1 MTKIITASFEG
12 PSRGYNFLTD
22 DTGEESMATNRQK
35 HTLSDLI
42 FQNIEDEERRED
54 YLQQLGEITKA
65 EASDWIIEFTMGR
78 WR

>member
-12 PSRGYNFLTD
+12 PNRGYNFLTD
-22 DTGEESMATNRQK
+22 GTGEEIMATNRQK
-35 HTLSDLI
+35 RALTNLI
-42 FQNIEDEERRED
+42 FQNIDEDKRD
-54 YLQQLGEITKA
+54 GYLQQLDEITKA